1 MKYMIKKNI
10 DKQDR
15 KMCHGEN
22 VVKEVLAALA
32 VSLALTGTAFAQAK
46 IQVGCTATS
55 DCASAMVAIDEG
67 IFKKH
72 GLEVE
77 MTPIGINSNIPAA
90 ILSNSIQIGGPT
102 STVFLQAVDGGLDLV
117 AIAGA
122 SVMNPVSNG
131 NITAFVRNGI
141 TIKEPKDF
149 VGKKVGAPGLNAFLH
164 VLFVKWLVEKGVDPK
179 GVNFVEVTF
188 PTMSDI
194 IKSGGVDAVLT
205 AEPFVTRM
213 TNAGLGSVGAR
224 YAVELARTDP
234 IIFYAA
240 SREWADKNPAAIKKF
255 RDALAE
261 SAEIDR
267 NAPALADQRGDLWI
281 PHRAIQRERMHEN
294 DRQTRA
300 DVVEGNLRVA
310 NECDHSAS
318 GHWGSI
324 WRQESGTGTG

>member
-1 MKYMIKKNI
+1 MI
-10 DKQDR
+10 
-15 KMCHGEN
+15 
-22 VVKEVLAALA
+22 A
-32 VSLALTGTAFAQAK
+32 V
-46 IQVGCTATS
+46 
-55 DCASAMVAIDEG
+55 DEG
-67 IFKKH
+67 IFRKH

-77 MTPIGINSNIPAA
+77 MTPIAINSNIPAA

-117 AIAGA
+117 GIAGA
-122 SVMNPVSNG
+122 SVMNTTSN
-131 NITAFVRNGI
+131 NAITAFVRNGI

-179 GVNFVEVTF
+179 SVKFVEVTF
-188 PTMSDI
+188 PTMADI

-240 SREWADKNPAAIKKF
+240 SREWAEKNAATVTKF
-255 RDALAE
+255 RDAIAE
-261 SAEIDR
+261 AAVIV
-267 NAPALADQRGDLWI
+267 N
-281 PHRAIQRERMHEN
+281 N
-294 DRQTRA
+294 DREKA
-300 DVVEGNLRVA
+300 
-310 NECDHSAS
+310 SAS
-318 GHWGSI
+318 IAKFTKQPLDLVKATPPNQSEPGLKP
-324 WRQESGTGTG
+324 ESLAWWIDVMSSQKMLQSKLDTSKLVLN

>member
-1 MKYMIKKNI
+1 MTKL
-10 DKQDR
+10 
-15 KMCHGEN
+15 
-22 VVKEVLAALA
+22 LATLA
-32 VSLALTGTAFAQAK
+32 ISLALTGSAAAQAR
-46 IQVGCTATS
+46 IQIGCTATS
-55 DCASAMVAIDEG
+55 DCASAMVAVDEG

-72 GLEVE
+72 GLDAE

-117 AIAGA
+117 AVAGA
-122 SVMNPVSNG
+122 STMNPASNG

-179 GVNFVEVTF
+179 SVNFVEVTF
-188 PTMSDI
+188 PTMADI

-224 YAVELARTDP
+224 YAVELARNDP

-240 SREWADKNPAAIKKF
+240 SREWAEKNTDTIKKF
-255 RDALAE
+255 REAIAEAAQIVNSEPEKAFASIAKFTKQPLELVKATPPNRSEPVLKPEQLAW
-261 SAEIDR
+261 
-267 NAPALADQRGDLWI
+267 WI
-281 PHRAIQRERMHEN
+281 EVMSSQKMLQSKLDTTQLVLN
-294 DRQTRA
+294 
-300 DVVEGNLRVA
+300 
-310 NECDHSAS
+310 
-318 GHWGSI
+318 
-324 WRQESGTGTG
+324 

>member
-1 MKYMIKKNI
+1 
-10 DKQDR
+10 
-15 KMCHGEN
+15 MCYGEN
-22 VVKEVLAALA
+22 VVKKVLAALA
-32 VSLALTGTAFAQAK
+32 VTVAALAVNLALTGAAFAQAK

-122 SVMNPVSNG
+122 SIMSPTTNG

-164 VLFVKWLVEKGVDPK
+164 VLFVKWLVEKGVDPRS
-179 GVNFVEVTF
+179 VNFVEVTF

-213 TNAGLGSVGAR
+213 LNAGLGSIGAR
-224 YAVELARTDP
+224 YAAELARTEP

-240 SREWADKNPAAIKKF
+240 SREWADKNVVATKNFRAAITYSAVIIKGARKKP
-255 RDALAE
+255 
-261 SAEIDR
+261 SKS
-267 NAPALADQRGDLWI
+267 I
-281 PHRAIQRERMHEN
+281 PKYTKHPIKL
-294 DRQTRA
+294 
-300 DVVEGNLRVA
+300 V
-310 NECDHSAS
+310 
-318 GHWGSI
+318 
-324 WRQESGTGTG
+324 

>member
-122 SVMNPVSNG
+122 SVMSPVSNG

-188 PTMSDI
+188 PTMADI

-240 SREWADKNPAAIKKF
+240 SREWADKNAAAIKKF

-261 SAEIDR
+261 SAGIV
-267 NAPALADQRGDLWI
+267 N
-281 PHRAIQRERMHEN
+281 N
-294 DRQTRA
+294 DR
-300 DVVEGNLRVA
+300 EK
-310 NECDHSAS
+310 AS
-318 GHWGSI
+318 TSI
-324 WRQESGTGTG
+324 SKFTKQPIELVKATPPNRSEPVLKPEQLAWWIEVMSTQKMLQSKLDTSKLVLK